1 MKLLKQVFWFGAIWF
16 GSVLCLATVAYAIRL
31 FIT

>member
-1 MKLLKQVFWFGAIWF
+1 MKLLKQVFWFSAIWF
-16 GSVLCLATVAYAIRL
+16 GSVLCLAIFAYAIRL